1 MRGNSNSLF
10 TALLIGVALFAAPAL
25 SCAENNDVPASRDY
39 ITDTAHVLTPDAI
52 RAIDGWLQ
60 ELQEKTGAQVKVL
73 TVRTTGGED
82 FFTFVERQFEHWKL
96 GQAGK
101 SNGALIALAVDDHKV
116 RVHAGYGLEGAL
128 PDSWCGSLTREAA
141 ATFFRSGQYSDGLV
155 YIVKA
160 VAFRVAQDAGVTLTG
175 IPEQVHRGGGDQQ
188 PLSPW
193 ASLIFVLVVFL
204 LIYLLNRAQ
213 RGGGGR
219 GGRGMWL
226 GAPWLASSGWGT
238 SQGGWSSSSSGWGG
252 SFGGGSDGGG
262 TFGGGSFGGGGSTGG
277 GGGGASW

>member
-1 MRGNSNSLF
+1 MRGNPRLVF
-10 TALLIGVALFAAPAL
+10 TALLAGVALFGAPAL
-25 SCAENNDVPASRDY
+25 SCAQNIDIPPSRDY

-116 RVHAGYGLEGAL
+116 RVHTGYGLEGVL
-128 PDSWCGSLTREAA
+128 PDSWCGSLSREAA
-141 ATFFRSGQYSDGLV
+141 TTFFRSGQYSDGLV

-175 IPEQVHRGGGDQQ
+175 IPEQVHRGGDQQ

-193 ASLIFVLVVFL
+193 ASLIFILVVFL
-204 LIYLLNRAQ
+204 LIYFLNRAQ

-226 GAPWLASSGWGT
+226 GAPWLGSSGWGP
-238 SQGGWSSSSSGWGG
+238 SQGGWSSSSGGWGG